1 MIGVSIYSCAVSYL
15 ELHSFLN
22 DLTKELTKDIS
33 TINLIIG
40 FINPCFWYL
49 ELIEHLPGGNM
60 GNYGVSKL
68 I

>member
-49 ELIEHLPGGNM
+49 EL
-60 GNYGVSKL
+60 
-68 I
+68 